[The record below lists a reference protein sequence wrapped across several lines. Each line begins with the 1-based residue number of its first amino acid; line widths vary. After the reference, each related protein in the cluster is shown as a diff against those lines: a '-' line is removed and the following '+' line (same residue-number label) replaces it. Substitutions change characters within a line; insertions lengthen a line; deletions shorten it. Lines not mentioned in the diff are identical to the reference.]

1 MSELSQQEPSAA
13 TAASEVSL
21 AACVR
26 QPSGVYEAHT
36 VVSNRQ
42 VNAADAAAA
51 SSAATTPF
59 TGVKTRQR
67 RIGISMAPELPLVVD
82 QPSRPTPIIEPPAP
96 PAPIA
101 VVPLSIKQSSLRV
114 GDEVACHR
122 CSKCN
127 APFEE
132 FSEEE
137 LGLCI
142 VIISTFVHREPALAA
157 TMLPEILRCNSKCVS
172 IFTYFGIFCNS
183 SFEST
188 DGQGAQLTPGKWVA
202 ICTYPVKLV
211 LLRVSFSGAFCT
223 S

>member
-1 MSELSQQEPSAA
+1 MSQQEPSAA

-26 QPSGVYEAHT
+26 QSSGVYEAHT
-36 VVSNRQ
+36 IVSHRQ
-42 VNAADAAAA
+42 VNAVDAAAA
-51 SSAATTPF
+51 AAAATATP
-59 TGVKTRQR
+59 TGVRTRQR
-67 RIGISMAPELPLVVD
+67 KIGISMGTMGPEIPFIATEQSNRQQQ
-82 QPSRPTPIIEPPAP
+82 QPQIEPPVPQSASVNSSI
-96 PAPIA
+96 PAPI
-101 VVPLSIKQSSLRV
+101 KQSCLRV

-157 TMLPEILRCNSKCVS
+157 TMLPEILRCNAK
-172 IFTYFGIFCNS
+172 Y
-183 SFEST
+183 
-188 DGQGAQLTPGKWVA
+188 
-202 ICTYPVKLV
+202 
-211 LLRVSFSGAFCT
+211 VSFLLVHYLWQKRES
-223 S
+223 

>member
-1 MSELSQQEPSAA
+1 MSQQEPSAA

-21 AACVR
+21 ATCVR
-26 QPSGVYEAHT
+26 QPSGVFEAHT
-36 VVSNRQ
+36 IVSSRQ
-42 VNAADAAAA
+42 INAADAAAA
-51 SSAATTPF
+51 AAAATAST

-67 RIGISMAPELPLVVD
+67 KLGISMAPEIPLVVE
-82 QPSRPTPIIEPPAP
+82 QPARQLPAELPAQPAAPIPI
-96 PAPIA
+96 PAPI
-101 VVPLSIKQSSLRV
+101 KQSNLRV

-157 TMLPEILRCNSKCVS
+157 TMLPEILRCNSKYVS
-172 IFTYFGIFCNS
+172 I
-183 SFEST
+183 
-188 DGQGAQLTPGKWVA
+188 
-202 ICTYPVKLV
+202 
-211 LLRVSFSGAFCT
+211 
-223 S
+223 

>member
-1 MSELSQQEPSAA
+1 M
-13 TAASEVSL
+13 SL

-26 QPSGVYEAHT
+26 QPSDVYEAHT
-36 VVSNRQ
+36 IVSHRQ

-51 SSAATTPF
+51 AAAATATP
-59 TGVKTRQR
+59 TGVRTRQR
-67 RIGISMAPELPLVVD
+67 KIGISMGTMGPEIPFIGTEQSNRQQPQPPQIDPPVPQSAPVNN
-82 QPSRPTPIIEPPAP
+82 SIPTPI
-96 PAPIA
+96 
-101 VVPLSIKQSSLRV
+101 KQSCLRI

-157 TMLPEILRCNSKCVS
+157 TMLPEILRCNAE
-172 IFTYFGIFCNS
+172 YFFYFFI
-183 SFEST
+183 
-188 DGQGAQLTPGKWVA
+188 K
-202 ICTYPVKLV
+202 KLID
-211 LLRVSFSGAFCT
+211 
-223 S
+223 

>member
-1 MSELSQQEPSAA
+1 MSEMSQQEPNAA

-26 QPSGVYEAHT
+26 QPPGVFEAHT

-42 VNAADAAAA
+42 INSADAAAA
-51 SSAATTPF
+51 AAAATATT

-67 RIGISMAPELPLVVD
+67 KLGISMAPELPLMVE
-82 QPSRPTPIIEPPAP
+82 QPKPQQLAETPAQPPPPVTPT
-96 PAPIA
+96 
-101 VVPLSIKQSSLRV
+101 VPVKQSCLRV
-114 GDEVACHR
+114 GEEVACHR

-142 VIISTFVHREPALAA
+142 VIISTFVHREPILAA
-157 TMLPEILRCNSKCVS
+157 TMLPEILRCNSK
-172 IFTYFGIFCNS
+172 
-183 SFEST
+183 
-188 DGQGAQLTPGKWVA
+188 
-202 ICTYPVKLV
+202 
-211 LLRVSFSGAFCT
+211 
-223 S
+223 

>member
-1 MSELSQQEPSAA
+1 MSQQEPSAA

-21 AACVR
+21 ATCVR
-26 QPSGVYEAHT
+26 QPSGVFEAHT

-42 VNAADAAAA
+42 INSADAAAA
-51 SSAATTPF
+51 AAAATAST

-67 RIGISMAPELPLVVD
+67 KLGISMAPEIPLMVE
-82 QPSRPTPIIEPPAP
+82 QPARQQTAEPPVQPAP
-96 PAPIA
+96 PAPIPA
-101 VVPLSIKQSSLRV
+101 PIKQSNLRV
-114 GDEVACHR
+114 GDDVACHR

-157 TMLPEILRCNSKCVS
+157 TMLPEILRCNSKYVD
-172 IFTYFGIFCNS
+172 I
-183 SFEST
+183 
-188 DGQGAQLTPGKWVA
+188 
-202 ICTYPVKLV
+202 
-211 LLRVSFSGAFCT
+211 
-223 S
+223 

>member
-1 MSELSQQEPSAA
+1 LGLFYQQVLSEMSQQEPNAA

-36 VVSNRQ
+36 IVSHRQ

-51 SSAATTPF
+51 AAAATATP
-59 TGVKTRQR
+59 TGVRTRQR
-67 RIGISMAPELPLVVD
+67 KMGISMGTMGPEIPFLSTEQSNRQQQ
-82 QPSRPTPIIEPPAP
+82 QPQIETPAP
-96 PAPIA
+96 HPAPVNHA
-101 VVPLSIKQSSLRV
+101 VHTPMKQSCLRV

-157 TMLPEILRCNSKCVS
+157 TMLPEILRCNAK
-172 IFTYFGIFCNS
+172 YFNF
-183 SFEST
+183 
-188 DGQGAQLTPGKWVA
+188 
-202 ICTYPVKLV
+202 
-211 LLRVSFSGAFCT
+211 
-223 S
+223 

>member
-1 MSELSQQEPSAA
+1 MSQQEPNSA

-26 QPSGVYEAHT
+26 QPSGIYEAHT
-36 VVSNRQ
+36 VVSHRQ
-42 VNAADAAAA
+42 INAVDAAAA
-51 SSAATTPF
+51 AAAATTTP
-59 TGVKTRQR
+59 TGVRTRQR
-67 RIGISMAPELPLVVD
+67 KIGISMGASELPFAAAE
-82 QPSRPTPIIEPPAP
+82 QSGRQQPPAEP
-96 PAPIA
+96 QAPQPVPTNTNIPA
-101 VVPLSIKQSSLRV
+101 SIKQSSLRV

-157 TMLPEILRCNSKCVS
+157 TMLPEILRCNAK
-172 IFTYFGIFCNS
+172 Y
-183 SFEST
+183 
-188 DGQGAQLTPGKWVA
+188 A
-202 ICTYPVKLV
+202 
-211 LLRVSFSGAFCT
+211 
-223 S
+223 